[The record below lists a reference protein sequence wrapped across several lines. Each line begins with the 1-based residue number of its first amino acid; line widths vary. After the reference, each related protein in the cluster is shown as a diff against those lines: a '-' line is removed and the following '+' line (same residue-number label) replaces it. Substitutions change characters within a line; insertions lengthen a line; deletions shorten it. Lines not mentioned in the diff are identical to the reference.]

1 VTTGAWSAP
10 LLARSRLAREAW
22 NTLASYAGEPVML
35 EDGRTSVEFAMT
47 VPPASQ
53 AQVLLIAVEGG
64 PQFLCVLETFPFD
77 ALFEAEIE
85 IGDVHRLPATLRDA
99 LTEGAVALLW
109 NAMAA
114 ERFGPMAI
122 ADRGTCEGI
131 LARGSHGDLTWLS
144 VTFSGL
150 LRDPVA
156 LRLGVEPDAIAE
168 AISGAG
174 FGARLVWPELQD
186 VIERELYVTL
196 GALRLSMRE
205 FRALKSGDV
214 VILEA
219 SPSELLLLRVDSI
232 TFRFAETPD
241 GFELIAIERRRT
253 GRVFATGEESGV
265 MKSDFDDLDD
275 DVEEN
280 AAEMAADEE
289 EDDTDEEDDEAS
301 ATGQGMAEFLN
312 VVVDFDLGEIRL
324 PLSELQ
330 SWRQGTVVVLDAPPR
345 SGEVS
350 VTVRVNGQVV
360 GAGDLVRI
368 DDRLGIRL
376 SRLFFS

>member
-10 LLARSRLAREAW
+10 LLARSRLAAEAW
-22 NTLASYAGEPVML
+22 NTLVSYAGEPVL
-35 EDGRTSVEFAMT
+35 LDDGRTSVEFAVT
-47 VPPASQ
+47 VAPQSQ

-64 PQFLCVLETFPFD
+64 PQFLCLLETFPFD

-99 LTEGAVALLW
+99 LTEGAVALMW

-122 ADRGTCEGI
+122 ADRGTFEGI
-131 LARGSHGDLTWLS
+131 VARSSHGDLTWLS
-144 VTFSGL
+144 VTFSGV
-150 LRDPVA
+150 LRDPVS

-168 AISGAG
+168 AISGSG
-174 FGARLVWPELQD
+174 YGARLAWPELQD
-186 VIERELYVTL
+186 LVERELYFTL
-196 GALRLSMRE
+196 GALRLTMRE

-219 SPSELLLLRVDSI
+219 FPPELLLLRVDSI
-232 TFRFAETPD
+232 TFRFAETPE
-241 GFELIAIERRRT
+241 GFELNAIERRRT
-253 GRVFATGEESGV
+253 DRAFATGEESGV
-265 MKSDFDDLDD
+265 MASEIDELDD
-275 DVEEN
+275 EVEDDAGEVD
-280 AAEMAADEE
+280 ADEL
-289 EDDTDEEDDEAS
+289 DDADEEDDEAPE
-301 ATGQGMAEFLN
+301 AGQGMAEFLN